1 MGGQEVRGQL
11 WRWAGQPVCR
21 WAAQGLWSLFSSL
34 GMKDPI
40 HPAAA
45 GLRFSSGLSRVPERV
60 LKAEG
65 IMERLQPGRG
75 AGCDAMK
82 ILRKL
87 PGLMDGSRRP
97 RS

>member
-1 MGGQEVRGQL
+1 M
-11 WRWAGQPVCR
+11 CR
-21 WAAQGLWSLFSSL
+21 WAVQGLRLLFSSS
-34 GMKDPI
+34 GMKGPI

-82 ILRKL
+82 ILRKQ
-87 PGLMDGSRRP
+87 PGLMDGGRQP